1 MVQGEVVGLSTSLPW
16 SLLPCGTAPAG
27 SLPCVP
33 MGKSVGGS
41 LVPASPLFF
50 KGISGAKRKEK
61 EKERKQ
67 VLIDHPDCFL
77 MFLGRAKINN
87 NLRMGQLPGQ
97 PMPALNCVMGRFPY
111 KYCEKGAFAAK
122 EKRQIKKK
130 KKKPST
136 SHRHKTETLD
146 FIVRSRQEQTQNQRV
161 SWSFFYQKV
170 MSSE

>member
-1 MVQGEVVGLSTSLPW
+1 MHKAWRARWDPKRTGLEMWFEISMEKKHLERGKEALMVQGEVVGLSTSLPW

-87 NLRMGQLPGQ
+87 DLP
-97 PMPALNCVMGRFPY
+97 C
-111 KYCEKGAFAAK
+111 
-122 EKRQIKKK
+122 
-130 KKKPST
+130 
-136 SHRHKTETLD
+136 
-146 FIVRSRQEQTQNQRV
+146 
-161 SWSFFYQKV
+161 
-170 MSSE
+170 